1 MSKVKVITLS
11 KEFAKLSFVGDRT
24 PASTDEQLSGAFAQ
38 LAPYRDGAIF
48 IGHYAGNSEWERHTQ
63 GDEIV
68 YVLEGQTTLT
78 FLIENAETPNLLQA
92 GEFIVEFHHFHR
104 FPICKPFNCS

>member
-11 KEFAKLSFVGDRT
+11 KEFAKFSFVGDRT

-38 LAPYRDGAIF
+38 LASYRDGSVF

-78 FLIENAETPNLLQA
+78 FLQKMRK
-92 GEFIVEFHHFHR
+92 HR
-104 FPICKPFNCS
+104 IYCKPVSLLSCFIIFTASPL